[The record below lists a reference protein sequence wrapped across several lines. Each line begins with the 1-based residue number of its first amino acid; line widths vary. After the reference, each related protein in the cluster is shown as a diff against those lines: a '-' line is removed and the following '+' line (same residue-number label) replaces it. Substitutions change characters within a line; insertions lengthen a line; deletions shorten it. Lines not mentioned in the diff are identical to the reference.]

1 MERKQFLGFGKT
13 LGEVDMFGYDSKP
26 TSSERKVKLANE
38 MISITSIEV
47 ILGKAEEFNKLYISK
62 LNA

>member
-1 MERKQFLGFGKT
+1 MH
-13 LGEVDMFGYDSKP
+13 DSKP
-26 TSSERKVKLANE
+26 TSSERKAKLADA

-62 LNA
+62 LNAKSKLTVLEKIKAV

>member
-1 MERKQFLGFGKT
+1 
-13 LGEVDMFGYDSKP
+13 MFGYDSKP
-26 TSSERKVKLANE
+26 TSSERKAKLADE

-62 LNA
+62 LNAKSKLTVLEKIKAD